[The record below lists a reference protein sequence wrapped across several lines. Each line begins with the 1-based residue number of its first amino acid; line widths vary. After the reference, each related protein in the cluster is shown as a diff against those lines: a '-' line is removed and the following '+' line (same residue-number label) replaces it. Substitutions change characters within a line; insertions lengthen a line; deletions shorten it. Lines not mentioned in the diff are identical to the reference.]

1 MAKITT
7 YNKGSCEV
15 IESDDLSALTQLA
28 VTSLKKH
35 GGHIAKYE
43 NSQDG
48 LEQFVAKSA
57 DFFEYC
63 NEVNASLEPQ
73 QRLIPD
79 IESWCVF
86 LGVTRVTI
94 HQYTKRSPQ
103 WSETIDMIKGCILMA
118 KKQLAMHNRI
128 PSLVFLFDATN
139 NHNYVSTSE
148 FHLKTDSPE
157 VSPSPSITT
166 AELSRIADSTPPQLP
181 EESFSQD

>member
-1 MAKITT
+1 MAKRET
-7 YNKGSCEV
+7 YNKGSCEML
-15 IESDDLSALTQLA
+15 EPDDLTALTQLA
-28 VTSLKKH
+28 VSSLKRH
-35 GGHIAKYE
+35 GGQIAKYE
-43 NSQDG
+43 NSQAG
-48 LEQFVAKSA
+48 LEQFVQKSA
-57 DFFEYC
+57 EFFEYC

-128 PSLVFLFDATN
+128 PSLIFLFDATN

-148 FHLKTDSPE
+148 FHLVADSPQDTI
-157 VSPSPSITT
+157 SPSI
-166 AELSRIADSTPPQLP
+166 AESELARIAEPQLP
-181 EESFSQD
+181 EEDFSQD